1 MEKQGTHNSESVG
14 SIPTSATIKP
24 KRIFIMKIKVSYFEY
39 TAGIGVELVEKE
51 VNVIESSM
59 TVLYARMHDSTQYVH
74 LGDLILRSESIQK
87 IEKL

>member
-1 MEKQGTHNSESVG
+1 
-14 SIPTSATIKP
+14 
-24 KRIFIMKIKVSYFEY
+24 MKIKVSYLEY
-39 TAGIGVELVEKE
+39 GNEVDTLFEKE

-59 TVLYARMHDSTQYVH
+59 TVLYARMNDSTQYVH

>member
-1 MEKQGTHNSESVG
+1 
-14 SIPTSATIKP
+14 
-24 KRIFIMKIKVSYFEY
+24 MKIKVSYLEY
-39 TAGIGVELVEKE
+39 TAGVELVEKE

-59 TVLYARMHDSTQYVH
+59 TVLYARMNDSTQYVH